1 MPVVT
6 LLERQK
12 NNPQR
17 VNVYLDGEFAF
28 GLNELDAATLRK
40 GQTLSSAD
48 IALLSERDAVTKA
61 VDVGVNLLS
70 YRPRSAHEV
79 RTALAKKGLAPPV
92 VDAALERLQ
101 ALGYLDDH
109 AFARFWVESRATFK
123 PLATRALRYELKR
136 KGVTDDVLNDVLM
149 SQTDEAAAL
158 HAAQTQANKLRGQ
171 TSQAFKTHLLAF
183 LQRRGFSYSVSLR
196 AIKHL
201 EQTLIDAESDYF
213 AQEDP

>member
-28 GLNELDAATLRK
+28 GLNELDAAALRK
-40 GQTLSSAD
+40 GQTLSSAE

-79 RTALAKKGLAPPV
+79 RTALAKKGLTPPV
-92 VDAALERLQ
+92 IDAALERLQ

-123 PLATRALRYELKR
+123 PLASRALRYELKR
-136 KGVTDDVLNDVLM
+136 KGVADDVLNDVLA
-149 SQTDEAAAL
+149 SQTDEAAAQ
-158 HAAQTQANKLRGQ
+158 HAAQTQANKLRGL
-171 TSQAFKTHLLAF
+171 TPQAFKVRLLAF
-183 LQRRGFSYSVSLR
+183 LQRRGFSYSVSLQ

-213 AQEDP
+213 AQEDL